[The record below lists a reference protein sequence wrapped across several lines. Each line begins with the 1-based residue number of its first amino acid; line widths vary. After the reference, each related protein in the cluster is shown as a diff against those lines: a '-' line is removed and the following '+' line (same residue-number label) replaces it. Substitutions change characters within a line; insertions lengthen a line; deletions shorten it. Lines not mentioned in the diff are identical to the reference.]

1 MKTIQK
7 RFIQKSLTYDKQ
19 LSSNKWYKLKE
30 LIRESGIDIKIDRD
44 NEMFLTI
51 DDRADIE
58 LYPLHDYN
66 GEFVHIQLWY
76 YKFRSDRLNQLH
88 LEKHRNYSGI
98 PAAMEYINTI
108 YRDVNMDKKLK
119 GCE

>member
-19 LSSNKWYKLKE
+19 LSSDKWYKLKE

-51 DDRADIE
+51 DDKADIE

-88 LEKHRNYSGI
+88 LEKHHNYSGI

-119 GCE
+119 ECE